1 MSIRIPVTEFAA
13 PQRAPIEIVHRQR
26 EAVVHSPLTSR
37 LMESVLNYVFVL
49 NAQRQIVFASRN
61 VEDLLH
67 QKSLESIIGM
77 RPGEALDCQHAQDME
92 AGCGTS
98 VSCRECEIAKAI
110 LSGLGGQK
118 AETESRLTRIINL
131 TPVTTDLRVYAM
143 PFELAGQNFVM
154 LSVEESGGK
163 PPRPQPGH

>member
-13 PQRAPIEIVHRQR
+13 PERAPIEIVHRQR
-26 EAVVHSPLTSR
+26 EAVAHSPLTPQ
-37 LMESVLNYVFVL
+37 LMESALNYVFVL

-61 VEDLLH
+61 VEDLL
-67 QKSLESIIGM
+67 QLNSLESIIGM
-77 RPGEALDCQHAQDME
+77 RPGEALDCQHARDFE

-118 AETESRLTRIINL
+118 VQTESRLTRILNL
-131 TPVTTDLRVYAM
+131 NPVATDLRVYAV
-143 PFELAGQNFVM
+143 PFEVAGQNFVM
-154 LSVEESGGK
+154 LSVEDK
-163 PPRPQPGH
+163 ATRPPRPRSAR